1 MSTTDDRRGQ
11 VVLEAA
17 EVYERFF
24 VPALFAQWAPTVLAS
39 AAVAPGDRVLDIGC
53 GTGVLAR
60 AAAEQVGP
68 SGEVVGLDRNDGML
82 QVARRSPAAV
92 DWRAGRAESL
102 PFPDGTFDRVVSQFA
117 LMFFDDREAAVREMA
132 RVVRPGGT
140 VTVATWVEVEQV
152 PGYAAMVELLR
163 RVVDE
168 PAAQAL
174 LAPFCLGTDT
184 RLREV
189 MTPVLPDVEVTR
201 HEGAARFESIAA
213 WLHTDIRGW
222 TLAGRIDD
230 AMFDRLLA
238 EAERELRPFTDG
250 EGRVV
255 FSAPA
260 LVAAS
265 VARLE

>member
-11 VVLEAA
+11 VVAEAA

-24 VPALFAQWAPTVLAS
+24 VPALFAQWVPTVLDA
-39 AAVAPGDRVLDIGC
+39 AAVAPGDRVVDVGC

-68 SGEVVGLDRNDGML
+68 SGDVVGLDRNDGML

-92 DWRAGRAESL
+92 DWRAGRAEAL
-102 PFPDGTFDRVVSQFA
+102 PFPDGAFDRVVSQCA
-117 LMFFDDREAAVREMA
+117 LMFFDDRQAAVREMA

-140 VTVATWVEVEQV
+140 VTVATWVEVEQS

-168 PAAQAL
+168 AAAQAL

-184 RLREV
+184 RLREILA
-189 MTPVLPDVEVTR
+189 PVLPDVTVTR
-201 HEGAARFESIAA
+201 REGTARFESIAA
-213 WLHTDIRGW
+213 WVHTDIRGW

-230 AMFDRLLA
+230 ATLDRLLA
-238 EAERELRPFTDG
+238 EAERELRPFTDD
-250 EGRVV
+250 EGHVA
-255 FSAPA
+255 FPAPA
-260 LVAAS
+260 LVASA
-265 VARLE
+265 VAPLE